1 MHMVTEGME
10 GMPMDMEMGGMEAM
24 PEKVVTGMEV
34 TVGMEVKKEEMEE
47 MEEMV
52 VGMEMVGMA
61 GMQDLED
68 TVVKVAKGEQMEG
81 ITVITAGMDRIF
93 SADSIIIL

>member
-1 MHMVTEGME
+1 
-10 GMPMDMEMGGMEAM
+10 MDMEMGGMEAM
-24 PEKVVTGMEV
+24 PEKVVTAMEV

-52 VGMEMVGMA
+52 VGMEMVGMAGMA

>member
-1 MHMVTEGME
+1 
-10 GMPMDMEMGGMEAM
+10 MDMEMGGMEAM

-34 TVGMEVKKEEMEE
+34 TEGMEVKKEEMEE

-52 VGMEMVGMA
+52 VGMEMA